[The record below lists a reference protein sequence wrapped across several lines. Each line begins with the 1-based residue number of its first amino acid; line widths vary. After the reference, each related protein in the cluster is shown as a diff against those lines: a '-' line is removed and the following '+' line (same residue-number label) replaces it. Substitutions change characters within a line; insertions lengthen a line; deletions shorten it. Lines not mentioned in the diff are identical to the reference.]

1 MIIMIRF
8 QSIPS
13 VIYYIY
19 FILDSII
26 LFNLILLI
34 HNLLIFD
41 LIVKKYS
48 YSHDHLI
55 LDY

>member
-1 MIIMIRF
+1 MIRF

>member
-19 FILDSII
+19 SILDSII